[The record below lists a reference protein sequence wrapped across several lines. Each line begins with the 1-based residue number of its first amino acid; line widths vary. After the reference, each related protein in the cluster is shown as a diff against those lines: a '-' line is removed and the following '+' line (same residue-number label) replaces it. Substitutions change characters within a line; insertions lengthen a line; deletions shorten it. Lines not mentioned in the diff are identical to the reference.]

1 MRKVAQYDEVSPSYH
16 GTTREVPTNA
26 LPAFLEPYIFPKYL
40 TDDTRETSYLES
52 PELIA
57 GLAEQVLACYES
69 TYDWQK
75 AFDTATVEIEEFT
88 EVRKQVL
95 LMLPEEIQQVVSN

>member
-1 MRKVAQYDEVSPSYH
+1 MKKVAQMDEVSPSYH
-16 GTTREVPTNA
+16 GTTRDVPTEA

-57 GLAEQVLACYES
+57 SLAEQVLAYYDQ
-69 TYDWQK
+69 TGDWQQ
-75 AFDTATVEIEEFT
+75 AFDIATVEVKEFP
-88 EVRKQVL
+88 EVRRRVL
-95 LMLPEEIQQVVSN
+95 IILPEEIQQIISW